1 MFPYEPLATGGR
13 DRKYAMC
20 ASQIS
25 LRVATNLPV
34 SLRKF
39 VARHKLKEICMTTLQ
54 IKGNWNVAKGKLK
67 QKYAKLT
74 DDDLKFT
81 EGQEDELVGRIQ
93 KVTGETQETVE
104 HAIEEYSKLPR

>member
-1 MFPYEPLATGGR
+1 MHA
-13 DRKYAMC
+13 
-20 ASQIS
+20 QIS

-34 SLRKF
+34 SLRNSWHDTAK
-39 VARHKLKEICMTTLQ
+39 RDLYDGITNQ
-54 IKGNWNVAKGKLK
+54 GNWNVAKTETR
-67 QKYAKLT
+67 KYAKLT
-74 DDDLKFT
+74 DDDLKYT